1 MPRTPLG
8 PAIALLVAEPGRSA
22 GEPAARFMLIGA
34 TRLSV
39 TEPTDES
46 EHPVTTYAL
55 VVGLYAGVV
64 GGPVAVLAVSPRV
77 RGAGALYV
85 ALLVAVTGLATAVGW
100 AASRTPGLGVRLGGR
115 RAVWLFAVAPF
126 AWVAGVAGAEAVGVE
141 VPSVAVVFAMLGTAG
156 GVLLGLAVVAMS
168 HTRYA
173 DWTTRDAVE
182 LAVWE
187 ARWPKR
193 WRQAAIAVVFVSFVA
208 GAVGVG
214 AETLFGVADAGTA
227 YLLAPLAVPLASL
240 TTAPRTFRATD
251 AGLVVERP
259 HQRRF
264 RPWSAFSGYD
274 ATADALVLR
283 SASWWR
289 LDVRCDRGDIDDVE
303 AATAALDDTLGSA
316 RQ

>member
-1 MPRTPLG
+1 
-8 PAIALLVAEPGRSA
+8 
-22 GEPAARFMLIGA
+22 MLIGA
-34 TRLSV
+34 TRPPV
-39 TEPTDES
+39 TEPTGES
-46 EHPVTTYAL
+46 EHPDTTYAF

-64 GGPVAVLAVSPRV
+64 GGPAAVLAVSPWL

-100 AASRTPGLGVRLGGR
+100 AAARAPGLGVRLGGR
-115 RAVWLFAVAPF
+115 TAVWLFAVAPF

-141 VPSVAVVFAMLGTAG
+141 VPSVAAVFAMLATAG
-156 GVLLGLAVVAMS
+156 GGLLGLAVVAMS

-182 LAVWE
+182 LAAWE

-193 WRQAAIAVVFVSFVA
+193 WRQAAIAVVLVSFVA
-208 GAVGVG
+208 GAGGVG
-214 AETLFGVADAGTA
+214 AEALFGVEDAGTA
-227 YLLAPLAVPLASL
+227 YLLALFAVPLASL
-240 TTAPRTFRATD
+240 TTAPRTLRATD

-283 SASWWR
+283 SAAWWR
-289 LDVRCDRGDIDDVE
+289 VDVRCDRGDVGDVE
-303 AATAALDDTLGSA
+303 AATAALDDALGSA